1 MEAWRPKTETRL
13 LRLNGRKP
21 RLYLEV
27 SDRIINMTPATL
39 FLYHIIDLREMERTT
54 EMGIGFMRRSVMP
67 YATVTVT
74 AQAGG
79 SVSGGVSL

>member
-39 FLYHIIDLREMERTT
+39 FLYQWHIDLREMERTT

-79 SVSGGVSL
+79 SVSGG

>member
-1 MEAWRPKTETRL
+1 ME
-13 LRLNGRKP
+13 G
-21 RLYLEV
+21 
-27 SDRIINMTPATL
+27 
-39 FLYHIIDLREMERTT
+39 TT

-79 SVSGGVSL
+79 SVSGGEVYKKENRNGDRGGQ